1 MVREITSIFA
11 KETDS
16 KPSVMLRAD
25 QQWLKFPL
33 MKINYQLLMTSCPA
47 KTLAG
52 VDSGQV
58 RIFTGRRIKL
68 RKEVIR

>member
-25 QQWLKFPL
+25 QQWLEFPL
-33 MKINYQLLMTSCPA
+33 MKINYKLLMTSCRREN
-47 KTLAG
+47 L
-52 VDSGQV
+52 S
-58 RIFTGRRIKL
+58 RGRFRPSSYFH
-68 RKEVIR
+68 R